1 MTNTKPKKTK
11 KRKGKIRIKQKAA
24 IVRKDS
30 VQRDSVRN
38 DTLPRMKAQMPRSAA
53 PVFKVKIKRKHD

>member
-1 MTNTKPKKTK
+1 MATKPKKR
-11 KRKGKIRIKQKAA
+11 KRKIRIKQKAA

-38 DTLPRMKAQMPRSAA
+38 DTLPRMKAQMPRSNGM
-53 PVFKVKIKRKHD
+53 VLKVKLKHK

>member
-1 MTNTKPKKTK
+1 MAAKPKKR
-11 KRKGKIRIKQKAA
+11 KRKIRIKQKAA

-38 DTLPRMKAQMPRSAA
+38 DTIPKAPAKVYPENAA
-53 PVFKVKIKRKHD
+53 HMKIKIRKK

>member
-1 MTNTKPKKTK
+1 MANKPKKTK
-11 KRKGKIRIKQKAA
+11 KRKGKIRVKQKAV

-38 DTLPRMKAQMPRSAA
+38 DTLPRMKAQMPRSNGM
-53 PVFKVKIKRKHD
+53 VLKVKLKHK